1 MCVRARARARACVC
15 VCARVHARARS
26 RECESISSG
35 ERRDADQELSQRDK
49 RGLWHDSY
57 VRRDAEEDQ

>member
-1 MCVRARARARACVC
+1 
-15 VCARVHARARS
+15 VHARARS